1 MMSVFSFRLDP
12 LLPLLPIAL
21 WSLLPVVASGAGP
34 GSGTG
39 LGALSPEPAR
49 LSVGPGVSYAFP
61 GSLKRGDPGDVSVVR
76 YAVEASYS
84 VPAAPG
90 SFLTL
95 TGGYEYAD
103 YDWSDA
109 DLFDESH
116 RLNASAIGLRRL
128 GESKWGLFGFGRV
141 EWGAERA
148 GDLGRGF
155 SATAI
160 VGPAYSFSRDLSVTV
175 GVLTS
180 VQPER
185 STRAFPVAALNWR
198 IDPQWSL
205 RTLNGAILTYTPEAS
220 SKVAVDFFAEYRTR
234 GIRLREQVLPDNSI
248 GRQAVEE
255 REIAAGIGAT
265 WLLRENLVLQGF
277 AEYLFERK
285 WRFRE
290 DKTDIRTVEAKAV
303 PQIGL
308 RLSYAL

>member
-1 MMSVFSFRLDP
+1 MTTVSIRLRPP
-12 LLPLLPIAL
+12 LSLVSMAL
-21 WSLLPVVASGAGP
+21 WSLIPAVAWSAGP

-39 LGALSPEPAR
+39 LGALAPEPAR

-61 GSLKRGDPGDVSVVR
+61 ASLRGGEPGDVSVAR
-76 YAVEASYS
+76 YALEGSYS
-84 VPAAPG
+84 FPAAPG

-103 YDWSDA
+103 YDWTDVA
-109 DLFDESH
+109 LFDESH
-116 RLNASAIGLRRL
+116 RLNVSAIGLHRL

-148 GDLGRGF
+148 GDMGRGF

-160 VGPAYSFSRDLSVTV
+160 VGPAYSFSRDLSVTL

-180 VQPER
+180 VEPER

-205 RTLNGAILTYTPEAS
+205 RTLNGAILTYRPEGS
-220 SKVAVDFFAEYRTR
+220 LQVAIDLFAEYRTR
-234 GIRLREQVLPDNSI
+234 GIRLRERVLPDNST
-248 GRQAVEE
+248 GRPAVEE
-255 REIAAGIGAT
+255 REIAAGVGAI
-265 WLLRENLVLQGF
+265 WLLSETVVLQGF
-277 AEYLFERK
+277 AEYLFDRR

-290 DKTDIRTVEAKAV
+290 DKTDIRTVEAKAA

-308 RLSYAL
+308 RLGYAF